1 MVDEVSN
8 DGFVTVSTIFP
19 GGFGSSVQRVC
30 LIDYFETRVAIVTV
44 STMARRL
51 GSIL

>member
-8 DGFVTVSTIFP
+8 DDSLNHFP